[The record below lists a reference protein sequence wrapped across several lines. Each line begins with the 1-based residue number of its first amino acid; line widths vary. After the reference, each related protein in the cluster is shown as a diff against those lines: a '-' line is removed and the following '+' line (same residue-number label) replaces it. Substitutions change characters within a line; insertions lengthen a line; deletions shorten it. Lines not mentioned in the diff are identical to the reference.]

1 MPIKLNTPLERK
13 KITGLKAGDF
23 VLLSGEII
31 GARDAAHRRIIDAMN
46 RGGKLPVNLSGQ
58 AVFYVGPSPA
68 PPGKASGSFGPTTSA
83 RMDSLT
89 EPLLQKGLCATI
101 GKGARSD
108 SLKELLVK
116 YGAVY
121 FIAPPGVAAYLA
133 KKVKKISVAAYDD
146 LGPEA
151 IFKIEVK
158 DLPLF
163 VAYDAHGGDI
173 FNLS

>member
-1 MPIKLNTPLERK
+1 MQFKLNTPLGRK
-13 KITGLKAGDF
+13 KIAGLKAGDF

-31 GARDAAHRRIIDAMN
+31 GTRDAAHKRLVSAIS
-46 RGGKLPVNLSGQ
+46 RGEELPVNLEGQ

-68 PPGKASGSFGPTTSA
+68 PPKKASGSIGPTTSA

-108 SLKELLVK
+108 SLKELLAK

-121 FIAPPGVAAYLA
+121 FIAPGGVAAYLA
-133 KKVKKISVAAYDD
+133 QKVKKISAASSKI
-146 LGPEA
+146 LA
-151 IFKIEVK
+151 KQKACIF
-158 DLPLF
+158 
-163 VAYDAHGGDI
+163 
-173 FNLS
+173 